1 MPFATPLVLILLYCV
16 FIPAFAFNFA
26 KGVVKKRPPT
36 YEPPEINDNSAE
48 LPKKWQMRLSN
59 GFIDARLIAVF
70 ILIIGFSVSV
80 FLSLEGFPPKSIY
93 SKEQIEEGVA
103 FQIIPA
109 DKQWNDIFKDKGPN
123 YFEKVAYDLY
133 LIQLTEGFGGGI
145 KEGDFYVSLIKQGED
160 PGKAYLR
167 VIKEKLQFT
176 SAPNR
181 DPTKYLLW
189 SGLMLTIVCAFC
201 FLLYHR
207 NIYKRGVQLQ
217 IMQMEDEFKESMY
230 MIASRMGENKPVEN
244 ALKQAKDFLPN
255 LMVSKR
261 IFGKTVE
268 NIELM
273 GLPLEN
279 AVFDPVYGAMKGIP
293 SKIISTAMRL
303 LVDSV
308 TLGVEV
314 ASRTLMSLS
323 LQMENM
329 DKVNKS
335 LKELVSDV
343 TTTMQTMALF
353 IAPMVLG
360 ITTALQ
366 KVVMMTLASVVSSN
380 EMDQASLNDIQ
391 GIGNIQGLEGMGQMN
406 VNSLFKVNVQTF
418 ASFATPLMYMVI
430 IGIYVALIVIILT
443 YFTTK
448 IKEDNDLLFKINLSK
463 ALPIAMAVYFI
474 TTIIANI
481 AVSSVMQTV

>member
-1 MPFATPLVLILLYCV
+1 
-16 FIPAFAFNFA
+16 
-26 KGVVKKRPPT
+26 
-36 YEPPEINDNSAE
+36 
-48 LPKKWQMRLSN
+48 
-59 GFIDARLIAVF
+59 
-70 ILIIGFSVSV
+70 
-80 FLSLEGFPPKSIY
+80 
-93 SKEQIEEGVA
+93 
-103 FQIIPA
+103 
-109 DKQWNDIFKDKGPN
+109 
-123 YFEKVAYDLY
+123 
-133 LIQLTEGFGGGI
+133 
-145 KEGDFYVSLIKQGED
+145 
-160 PGKAYLR
+160 
-167 VIKEKLQFT
+167 
-176 SAPNR
+176 
-181 DPTKYLLW
+181 
-189 SGLMLTIVCAFC
+189 
-201 FLLYHR
+201 
-207 NIYKRGVQLQ
+207 
-217 IMQMEDEFKESMY
+217 MEDEFKESMY

-391 GIGNIQGLEGMGQMN
+391 GIGNISGLEGMGQMN